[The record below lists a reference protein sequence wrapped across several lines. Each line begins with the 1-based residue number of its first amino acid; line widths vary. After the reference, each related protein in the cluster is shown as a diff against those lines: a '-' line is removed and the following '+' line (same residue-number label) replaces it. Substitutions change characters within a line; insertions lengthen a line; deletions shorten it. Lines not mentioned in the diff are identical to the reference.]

1 MKDKVQV
8 IPKKTKNGE
17 EYAVIVKKHFGL
29 FSHID
34 STYIRKD
41 FAELRGKLLAVQLK
55 AEYKV

>member
-1 MKDKVQV
+1 MKDK
-8 IPKKTKNGE
+8 ISIKKMNTQHGH